1 MFLAENICFL
11 VLAFEMEYIN
21 RENDLLKKSVPL
33 LAKMLLQTTVIVE
46 EDSIREILTSE
57 IVNRL
62 EPVLFGFKLAKQLVE
77 RVGFY

>member
-1 MFLAENICFL
+1 
-11 VLAFEMEYIN
+11 
-21 RENDLLKKSVPL
+21 
-33 LAKMLLQTTVIVE
+33 MLLQTTVIVE
-46 EDSIREILTSE
+46 ENNIREILTSE